1 MKIKSF
7 LIFALLIGVASLF
20 AFYPKK
26 SASTSER
33 ESIIL
38 RAIISFIEQ
47 VHFRPLPLDDT
58 FSKNVY
64 DDYLNVLDRG
74 KRFLIQD
81 DINKLKP
88 YETTIDDE
96 IKAGNLDF
104 FDLSLNLLNS
114 GIERSRVIY
123 QDILSHPMSFHDMDS
138 VQVEYDSLD
147 FAKNVSDLKNRWK
160 SVLKYEVLQEV
171 VRMKDAQDK
180 DSTITAASGKM
191 KTLSEFEIEGRKN
204 VLDDFNKMFD
214 RIAKLRR
221 EDRLN
226 DFYNI
231 IAGEF
236 DPHTNYLDP
245 RDKEDF
251 DIGMSGK
258 LIGIGARLQADG
270 DYIKVIEIVPGG
282 PAWKEKNIQA
292 NDMII
297 KVRQETGDALDIRG
311 MRIDDVV
318 AKIRGEK
325 GTKVTLTIKKPNGTM
340 KDVTLTRDEVL
351 MEEGFAKS
359 AILNLSGTVNN
370 VGYIYLPKFYAD
382 FQDNDG
388 RFSYSDVAKEIEKL
402 KGENVSGIILDLRN
416 NPGGSLNDVIKMGGF
431 FIKSGPIVQVKSR
444 DRSPYVMNDDD
455 PTYLYDGPLVI
466 LVNQNSASAS
476 EIMASA
482 MQDYKRAIIIGG
494 KSTYGKGTV
503 QRLFDLDRAIRGN
516 DDIKPLGDV
525 KATIQKYY
533 RINGGSTQLKGVIP
547 DIVLPD
553 MYNYIETGEAENK
566 HAMEWTKVAP
576 ATYSQ
581 DVYEIHNYNQIV
593 QNSQKRVSQN
603 PIFNSID
610 ANARRIKTQMDK
622 NYISLNIDTY
632 TAELHQRKLDEDKF
646 NKQFKVI
653 ESLTAQNLKA
663 DLPAIN
669 KDSVDIARNK
679 SFITNLRKDVYLEEA
694 LRVIKDMQTNSV
706 AEINK

>member
-632 TAELHQRKLDEDKF
+632 TAELLQRKLDEDKF

>member
-26 SASTSER
+26 NTDPSDR
-33 ESIIL
+33 DSIIL
-38 RAIISFIEQ
+38 RSIVSFIEQ
-47 VHFRPLPLDDT
+47 VHFRPLPLDDN

-64 DDYLNVLDRG
+64 NDYLTVLDGG
-74 KRFLIQD
+74 KRFLIKD
-81 DINKLKP
+81 DINRLND
-88 YETTIDDE
+88 YEEKIDDE
-96 IKAGNLDF
+96 IREGNLDF
-104 FDLSLNLLNS
+104 FNTSYTLVNN
-114 GIERSRVIY
+114 GILRAKTMY
-123 QDILSHPMSFHDMDS
+123 QDILTHPMSFHDADS
-138 VQVEYDSLD
+138 VRVEYDSLD
-147 FAKNVSDLKNRWK
+147 FAKNTAELKARWGK
-160 SVLKYEVLQEV
+160 VLKYEVLREV
-171 VRMKDAQDK
+171 VNMKTTQDN
-180 DSTITAASGKM
+180 DSTLI
-191 KTLSEFEIEGRKN
+191 KTPEKKKSLSEIETESRKK

-214 RIAKLRR
+214 RIAKVRR
-221 EDRLN
+221 QDRLN
-226 DFYNI
+226 DYFNI

-236 DPHTNYLDP
+236 DPHTNYMDP

-258 LIGIGARLQADG
+258 LIGIGARLQSDG

-282 PAWKEKNIQA
+282 PAWKEKSIQA

-318 AKIRGEK
+318 SKIRGVK
-325 GTKVTLTIKKPNGTM
+325 GTKVTLSIKKPNGTM

-359 AILNLSGTVNN
+359 AILNLKGTVNN

-402 KGENVSGIILDLRN
+402 KSEDVTGIILDLRN
-416 NPGGSLNDVIKMGGF
+416 NPGGSLNDVVKMGGL

-455 PTYLYDGPLVI
+455 PSYLYDGPLVI

-503 QRLFDLDRAIRGN
+503 QRIFDLDRAVRGN

-533 RINGGSTQLKGVIP
+533 RINGGSTQLKGVTP
-547 DIVLPD
+547 DIILPD
-553 MYNYIETGEAENK
+553 LYNYTESGEAENK

-576 ATYSQ
+576 ASYSQ

-593 QNSQKRVSQN
+593 RNSEQRVSQN
-603 PIFNSID
+603 PIFKSID
-610 ANARRIKTQMDK
+610 ENAKRIKSQIDK
-622 NYISLNIDTY
+622 KYMPLNIDKY
-632 TAELHQRKLDEDKF
+632 TAEMNQRKAEENKF
-646 NKQFKVI
+646 NKMFTVI
-653 ESLTAQNLKA
+653 DNLTAVNLKQ
-663 DLPAIN
+663 DLSEIN
-669 KDSVDIARNK
+669 RDSVKIARNN
-679 SFITNLRKDVYLEEA
+679 SFITGLRKDVYLEEA
-694 LRVIKDMQTNSV
+694 MKVIKDMQTNSV

>member
-1 MKIKSF
+1 
-7 LIFALLIGVASLF
+7 
-20 AFYPKK
+20 
-26 SASTSER
+26 
-33 ESIIL
+33 
-38 RAIISFIEQ
+38 
-47 VHFRPLPLDDT
+47 
-58 FSKNVY
+58 
-64 DDYLNVLDRG
+64 
-74 KRFLIQD
+74 
-81 DINKLKP
+81 
-88 YETTIDDE
+88 
-96 IKAGNLDF
+96 
-104 FDLSLNLLNS
+104 
-114 GIERSRVIY
+114 
-123 QDILSHPMSFHDMDS
+123 
-138 VQVEYDSLD
+138 
-147 FAKNVSDLKNRWK
+147 
-160 SVLKYEVLQEV
+160 
-171 VRMKDAQDK
+171 
-180 DSTITAASGKM
+180 
-191 KTLSEFEIEGRKN
+191 
-204 VLDDFNKMFD
+204 
-214 RIAKLRR
+214 
-221 EDRLN
+221 
-226 DFYNI
+226 
-231 IAGEF
+231 
-236 DPHTNYLDP
+236 
-245 RDKEDF
+245 
-251 DIGMSGK
+251 
-258 LIGIGARLQADG
+258 
-270 DYIKVIEIVPGG
+270 
-282 PAWKEKNIQA
+282 
-292 NDMII
+292 
-297 KVRQETGDALDIRG
+297 
-311 MRIDDVV
+311 
-318 AKIRGEK
+318 
-325 GTKVTLTIKKPNGTM
+325 M